1 MSENPLPPKRFLV
14 LPLPSRNAPFGAT
27 CNYLVNIIFQASL
40 NARTSILAAAN
51 PIGGRYDRTK
61 SLKVRER
68 HSLVSMIDYG
78 VDLSMLFVASTE
90 LLCLNM
96 RLYYYLWFSSAILNQ
111 RVLNYNSHQQHHEV
125 AFWGYWFVKLIINL
139 QHNLNMS
146 APIMSRFDLFF
157 ILVDDCNE
165 VKLIF
170 NKLVFL
176 KVSISKTLLLFTLPL
191 NIPLTKQ
198 MKGTKERKEF
208 SDLSL
213 HAQNYTPTQNW
224 L

>member
-1 MSENPLPPKRFLV
+1 MLSAPPPPFSHREVSRFPSYLPRIALLYTPLVLLLFSRYWMPNMSENPLPPKRFLV
-14 LPLPSRNAPFGAT
+14 LTLPSYNAPFGAT

-96 RLYYYLWFSSAILNQ
+96 NILFWLAIIIIFGL
-111 RVLNYNSHQQHHEV
+111 VQQ
-125 AFWGYWFVKLIINL
+125 Y
-139 QHNLNMS
+139 
-146 APIMSRFDLFF
+146 
-157 ILVDDCNE
+157 
-165 VKLIF
+165 
-170 NKLVFL
+170 
-176 KVSISKTLLLFTLPL
+176 SI
-191 NIPLTKQ
+191 
-198 MKGTKERKEF
+198 KEF
-208 SDLSL
+208 STIILINNIMRLPFKDIDLW
-213 HAQNYTPTQNW
+213 NW
-224 L
+224 LILICSTIWTCLHPLCQDLTCSSYLLMTAMR

>member
-1 MSENPLPPKRFLV
+1 M
-14 LPLPSRNAPFGAT
+14 
-27 CNYLVNIIFQASL
+27 
-40 NARTSILAAAN
+40 
-51 PIGGRYDRTK
+51 
-61 SLKVRER
+61 
-68 HSLVSMIDYG
+68 
-78 VDLSMLFVASTE
+78 
-90 LLCLNM
+90 
-96 RLYYYLWFSSAILNQ
+96 
-111 RVLNYNSHQQHHEV
+111 
-125 AFWGYWFVKLIINL
+125 KLIINL

-170 NKLVFL
+170 NKLF
-176 KVSISKTLLLFTLPL
+176 LLLFTLPL

-213 HAQNYTPTQNW
+213 HAQNYTPAQNW
-224 L
+224 LEHFLGTKSMMVLHPSPPSDVFDGHYVHTILRTNLEGGRSCSSKCVWKCIT

>member
-1 MSENPLPPKRFLV
+1 M
-14 LPLPSRNAPFGAT
+14 
-27 CNYLVNIIFQASL
+27 
-40 NARTSILAAAN
+40 
-51 PIGGRYDRTK
+51 
-61 SLKVRER
+61 
-68 HSLVSMIDYG
+68 
-78 VDLSMLFVASTE
+78 
-90 LLCLNM
+90 
-96 RLYYYLWFSSAILNQ
+96 
-111 RVLNYNSHQQHHEV
+111 
-125 AFWGYWFVKLIINL
+125 KLIINL

-170 NKLVFL
+170 NKLFFF
-176 KVSISKTLLLFTLPL
+176 KVGISKTLLLFTLPL

-213 HAQNYTPTQNW
+213 HAQNYTPAQNW
-224 L
+224 LEHFLGTKSMMVLHPSPPSDVFDGHYVHTILWTNLEGGRSCSSKCVWKCIT

>member
-1 MSENPLPPKRFLV
+1 M
-14 LPLPSRNAPFGAT
+14 
-27 CNYLVNIIFQASL
+27 
-40 NARTSILAAAN
+40 
-51 PIGGRYDRTK
+51 
-61 SLKVRER
+61 
-68 HSLVSMIDYG
+68 
-78 VDLSMLFVASTE
+78 
-90 LLCLNM
+90 
-96 RLYYYLWFSSAILNQ
+96 
-111 RVLNYNSHQQHHEV
+111 
-125 AFWGYWFVKLIINL
+125 KLIINL

-170 NKLVFL
+170 NKLF
-176 KVSISKTLLLFTLPL
+176 LLLFTLPL

-213 HAQNYTPTQNW
+213 HAQNYTPAQNW
-224 L
+224 LEHFLGTKSMMVLHPSPPSDVS